1 MVILYGIEKLKGSV
15 IVTELIELHTKDD
28 LQKVWDVSTEKPVL
42 LFKQSTT
49 CPVSA
54 AAFDQFK
61 QFIEASADDIAFYF
75 VKVRETREVS
85 NQIEEET
92 KIKHESPQIF
102 FIKNKEVLWN
112 TSHLRIKVSSIEEA
126 VKAHK

>member
-1 MVILYGIEKLKGSV
+1 MS
-15 IVTELIELHTKDD
+15 ELVELHTKDD
-28 LQKVWDVSTEKPVL
+28 LQNVWETSTEKPVF

-61 QFIEASADDIAFYF
+61 TYVNENKADGDIAFYF

-85 NQIEEET
+85 NQIEADT
-92 KIKHESPQIF
+92 KIKHESPQVF

-112 TSHLRIKVSSIEEA
+112 TSHLRIKQSSLEEA
-126 VKAHK
+126 RETYK